1 MKILVLNGSPKING
15 NTSFLIKNFKTGAEN
30 VGHKVEVIQ
39 VSGLNIKPCIGCA
52 YCRNEGNGTC
62 VFKDDMAMVFEKA
75 NEADLIVFA
84 SPVYYWGF
92 SGQLQSLISRFYS
105 IRRPNAKKYALVLTA
120 DSKGAFDSVKT
131 QFNSIVNYFKG
142 DVCGIITS
150 FGEENKSE
158 EKKKEAFSLGAR
170 TDIFC

>member
-39 VSGLNIKPCIGCA
+39 VSGLSIRPCIGCS
-52 YCRNEGNGTC
+52 YCRNDGNGTC

-105 IRRPNAKKYALVLTA
+105 VRRPNAKKYALVLTA
-120 DSKGAFDSVKT
+120 DSKGAFDSVRT
-131 QFNSIVNYFKG
+131 QFDSIVNYFKG
-142 DVCGIITS
+142 ELVGTLTS
-150 FGEENKSE
+150 FGVENKSE
-158 EKKKEAFSLGAR
+158 GKANEAILFGESV
-170 TDIFC
+170 